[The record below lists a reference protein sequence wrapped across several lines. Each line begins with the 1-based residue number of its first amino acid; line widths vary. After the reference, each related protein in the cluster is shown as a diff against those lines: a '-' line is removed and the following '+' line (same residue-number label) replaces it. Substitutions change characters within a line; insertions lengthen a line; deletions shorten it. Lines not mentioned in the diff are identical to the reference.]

1 MELSPQRGQACRV
14 RGAAKNR
21 LGGVARQELRRPEH
35 HSGNQ
40 QEREK
45 AQENPTNDRANER
58 ATWEARICARS
69 RSPAYAGVRRG
80 RLDRRRRATGGSI
93 TFGRASSRLR
103 GDARP

>member
-1 MELSPQRGQACRV
+1 MELSPQRGKACRV
-14 RGAAKNR
+14 RGAAKNC
-21 LGGVARQELRRPEH
+21 LGGVAGQELCRPEH
-35 HSGNQ
+35 QNGNQ

-58 ATWEARICARS
+58 ATWEARIYARS

-80 RLDRRRRATGGSI
+80 RLDRRSHATRVSI

-103 GDARP
+103 GDAR